1 MYTNIQS
8 DDIVVFNE
16 RKYYVLT
23 VFVENSKKYAF
34 LNQVT
39 DDEQNVTEV
48 FFLAEVTPEGNL
60 VAIDDEATLNALAPR
75 IQSEVEKAF
84 EDIKDQI

>member
-23 VFVENSKKYAF
+23 VFVENNKKYAF

-48 FFLAEVTPEGNL
+48 FFLAEVTAEGNL

-84 EDIKDQI
+84 EDINDQI